1 MTAKTVLITGSSSG
15 IGRATAEAFLDEDW
29 TVYATARDT
38 DDVSDLEEQGAET
51 AALDVTE
58 GDQIESVVDR
68 VVDEQGGIDCLVN
81 NAGYGQFGAVED
93 VPVEAV
99 HDQFDVNL
107 YGPHRLT
114 RAVLPHM
121 RDAGEG
127 TIVNV
132 SSVAGRISTPGQGVY
147 ASSKFALEG
156 LTDALR
162 NEVDDHG
169 IDVVLVE
176 PGPISTSF
184 DDRAKAEL
192 DDDRLERSGAYD
204 YLYEFYEQQRIFG
217 GTSAIA
223 GDPAEVAEVIREAT
237 CSSDPEARYPVGGQA
252 NLLLLGRFVP
262 DRLRDTVFRFASKLV

>member
-15 IGRATAEAFLDEDW
+15 IGRATAQAFLDADW

-38 DDVSDLEEQGAET
+38 DDVEGLAEQGCET
-51 AALDVTE
+51 AELDVTAD
-58 GDQIESVVDR
+58 GGIERVVDR
-68 VVDEQGGIDCLVN
+68 VVEERDGIDCLVN

-99 HDQFDVNL
+99 HEQFAVNV

-121 RDAGEG
+121 REQGDG

-132 SSVAGRISTPGQGVY
+132 SSVAGRIATPGQGVY

-162 NEVDDHG
+162 NEVDEYG
-169 IDVVLVE
+169 IDAVLIQ
-176 PGPISTSF
+176 PGPISTNF
-184 DDRAKAEL
+184 EERVKNEL
-192 DDDRLERSGAYD
+192 DDDRLERSGAYGH
-204 YLYEFYEQQRIFG
+204 LYEFYEQQQLFG

-223 GDPAEVAEVIREAT
+223 GEPEEVAEAILEAA
-237 CSSDPEARYPVGGQA
+237 CSPDPEARYPVGGRA
-252 NLLLLGRFVP
+252 NLLLLGRYVP
-262 DRLRDTVFRFASKLV
+262 DRIRDTVFRVANKLV

>member
-15 IGRATAEAFLDEDW
+15 IGRATAKAFHEEDW

-38 DDVSDLEEQGAET
+38 DDVADLAEEGCET
-51 AALDVTE
+51 AELDVTE
-58 GDQIESVVDR
+58 DDQIESVVDR
-68 VVDEQGGIDCLVN
+68 VVDEQGSIECLVN
-81 NAGYGQFGAVED
+81 NAGYAQFGAVED

-121 RDAGEG
+121 REQGDG

-147 ASSKFALEG
+147 AGSKFALEG

-176 PGPISTSF
+176 PGPTSTNF
-184 DDRAKAEL
+184 DDRATAEL
-192 DDDRLERSGAYD
+192 DGRLDRSGAYD
-204 YLYEFYEQQRIFG
+204 DLYEFYEQQRLFG

-223 GDPAEVAEVIREAT
+223 GEPEEVAEVIREAT
-237 CSSDPEARYPVGGQA
+237 CSADPEARYPVGGQA
-252 NLLLLGRFVP
+252 NLLLLTRFVP